1 MALLKY
7 KGKMTVKNE
16 KKPVLFSV
24 GTPNTTV
31 DFVAAFRKGSYLSYH
46 AQEYIKIV
54 RDFT

>member
-1 MALLKY
+1 MRFVNY
-7 KGKMTVKNE
+7 KCE
-16 KKPVLFSV
+16 VLCRNPHI
-24 GTPNTTV
+24 GDPNTTV